1 MSFSFIILKLRSN
14 VIIFRKLMLLALS
27 SAMNRLDF
35 NLSHLTIAIK
45 KSANAAKVKIA
56 NARSNIDDSIAT
68 PNTSS
73 FEIITFTE
81 NIPKAIDTKRRRFV
95 FRFWYA
101 FKDKAK
107 RIPANGPVPNSN
119 MSDM

>member
-1 MSFSFIILKLRSN
+1 VVFDI
-14 VIIFRKLMLLALS
+14 
-27 SAMNRLDF
+27 
-35 NLSHLTIAIK
+35 NLSRLTIAIK

-56 NARSNIDDSIAT
+56 NTRSNIDDSIVT

-73 FEIITFTE
+73 LEIITFTE

-95 FRFWYA
+95 FRFLYA

-107 RIPANGPVPNSN
+107 RIAANIPVPNSN
-119 MSDM
+119 KSDM